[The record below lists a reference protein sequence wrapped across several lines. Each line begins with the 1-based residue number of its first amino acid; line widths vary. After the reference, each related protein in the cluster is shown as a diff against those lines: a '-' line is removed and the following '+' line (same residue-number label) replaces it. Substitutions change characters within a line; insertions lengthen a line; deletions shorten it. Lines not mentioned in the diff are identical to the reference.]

1 MTKVREYFKEKYD
14 KNGPAYLKGVLRTIQ
29 KLPPED
35 EETVP
40 DHDAPREESVVE
52 K

>member
-1 MTKVREYFKEKYD
+1 MNQVRDYFKKKYD
-14 KNGPAYLKGVLRTIQ
+14 KTGPAYLQGVLRTID
-29 KLPPED
+29 KLPEED

-40 DHDAPREESVVE
+40 DHDAPRESEVVE

>member
-1 MTKVREYFKEKYD
+1 MNAVREYFNKKYD
-14 KNGPAYLKGVLRTIQ
+14 KKGPAYMQGVLRTID

-40 DHDAPREESVVE
+40 DHDAPREEVVE